1 MPRKYVLVKSLKNT
15 LRYSY
20 PTSITNN
27 VNSPREFYYISCA
40 QAFNEREN
48 RLLLVQ
54 PKTNFQA
61 AAFKRPSER
70 DVERKESSKSFGCAW
85 VTAEFGFHTDWWKRG
100 QQTSVSKSSQIM
112 LIFSKCSSSWE
123 ISLNLVSPFNVIVCK
138 QSKTLAKQDY

>member
-1 MPRKYVLVKSLKNT
+1 MLVKSLKNT

-54 PKTNFQA
+54 LKTNFQA

-70 DVERKESSKSFGCAW
+70 DVERKESINKARLWQNKITKAVESS
-85 VTAEFGFHTDWWKRG
+85 TEFVVELMHTPAASAAG
-100 QQTSVSKSSQIM
+100 
-112 LIFSKCSSSWE
+112 
-123 ISLNLVSPFNVIVCK
+123 
-138 QSKTLAKQDY
+138 